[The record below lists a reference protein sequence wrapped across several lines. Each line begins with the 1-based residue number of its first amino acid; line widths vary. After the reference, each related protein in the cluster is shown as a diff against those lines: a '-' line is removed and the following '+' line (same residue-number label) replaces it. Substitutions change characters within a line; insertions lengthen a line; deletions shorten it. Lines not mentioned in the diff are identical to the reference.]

1 MKCIYCLDD
10 KDENNFTKVEHVIP
24 QSFGLFE
31 NNFTLKKCVCDEC
44 NQFFGDNLEMIVARD
59 SFEGLFRHES
69 GIKRASD
76 FVSLGKRSQLII
88 RVEEGPMKGAYGYRV
103 FSPEHNRILLSP
115 LPQVGFR
122 NRLGEFDFFL
132 LDSLPSQE
140 ELVELDYNLK
150 SPESILI
157 LGCDF
162 GTAKEELDKNR
173 ITFEVGGEESFGYS
187 DFNCLIERTLDDIIL
202 RTASKIA
209 FNYLAFWEGP
219 EFVLNKSFDNIRS
232 YIRIGMQVDYPLA
245 IPSEIPILG
254 DEPIHGRRRLGHI
267 VTVGWATDGVS
278 ILGNVSL
285 LNMFSYHISLVR
297 GYTGVQRNITR
308 GHFFDPAGHKI
319 LLLVNK

>member
-1 MKCIYCLDD
+1 MKCIYCLDE

-59 SFEGLFRHES
+59 SFEGLFRHEL
-69 GIKRASD
+69 GIKKASD

-88 RVEEGPMKGAYGYRV
+88 RAEDGPMKGAYGYRIY
-103 FSPEHNRILLSP
+103 SPEHNKVLLSP

-122 NRLGEFDFFL
+122 NTSGEFDFFL

-140 ELVELDYNLK
+140 ELDKLGYNLK
-150 SPESILI
+150 IPGSILI

-162 GTAKEELDKNR
+162 DTAKEKLDKKR
-173 ITFEVGGEESFGYS
+173 ITFKIGGEQSFEYI
-187 DFNCLIERTLDDIIL
+187 DFNSLIERTLDDNIL

-219 EFVLNKSFDNIRS
+219 EFVLDKSFDNIRS
-232 YIRIGMQVDYPLA
+232 YIRIGKQAGYQLA
-245 IPSEIPILG
+245 IPNEKPILG
-254 DEPIHGRRRLGHI
+254 DEPVYGRRRLGHI
-267 VTVGWATDGVS
+267 VTVGLATDGVS

-285 LNMFSYHISLVR
+285 LNMFTYHVSLAR

-308 GHFFDPAGHKI
+308 GHFFDPSGHKI
-319 LLLVNK
+319 LPLVNR